1 MRGAVERIEI
11 EGKKVFLYRD
21 GDPPILDRKVP
32 LEDFLREVAIA
43 TRRPGRGNHLLLP
56 PGARI
61 IKADGTATV
70 CCLEQPPQ
78 VRLIRWS
85 ADQMG
90 KEGEYQTYRLAFPY
104 IVYFFLFFQASLEDM
119 RVHYRTAPLQ
129 SPNDVLLMP
138 NLWNVQADPE
148 KLSACRA
155 CLRGRPEDLW
165 QRPLVQQITMLL
177 DFFWSTGF
185 NSDIAGNCFERARV
199 LDPRIT
205 TLEAWEKA
213 SEAEPLFPLA
223 VPWEELELTVGDV
236 MDRLVES
243 GPQHQRAIA
252 DASDLAN
259 LMYRISESQ

>member
-1 MRGAVERIEI
+1 MERIKI
-11 EGKKVFLYRD
+11 EGQNVSLYRG
-21 GDPPILDRKVP
+21 GDPPV
-32 LEDFLREVAIA
+32 LERQVSLQDFLREITIA

-61 IKADGTATV
+61 IKVDGTATV

-90 KEGEYQTYRLAFPY
+90 KGGEYQTYRLAFPY

-119 RVHYRTAPLQ
+119 RVYYRIAPLQ

-148 KLSACRA
+148 KPSACRA

-165 QRPLVQQITMLL
+165 ERPLVQQVTMLL
-177 DFFWSTGF
+177 DFFWGTGF
-185 NSDIAGNCFERARV
+185 NTDIAGNCFERARG
-199 LDPRIT
+199 LDPRIN

-223 VPWEELELTVGDV
+223 VPWETLELTVADV

-243 GPQHQRAIA
+243 GPQHQRAIG

-259 LMYRISESQ
+259 LMYRISELK